1 MKWTFMKT
9 LPIAAVMLLAVSC
22 DKDEYDDSDVF
33 VAPEV
38 ESVDGDNAKPTAP
51 EEITPDTPDFL
62 LMSPDNAC
70 MKNKLLKLHQ
80 PNDWDGG

>member
-33 VAPEV
+33 VTPEV
-38 ESVDGDNAKPTAP
+38 ESVDGDNAKF
-51 EEITPDTPDFL
+51 TPDTPDFL

-70 MKNKLLKLHQ
+70 MVGRKVLSLHRV
-80 PNDWDGG
+80 NDGEGG